1 MLPRLP
7 KNCLYTSG
15 LAEGQV
21 GLVRGTG
28 SVWGHLEL
36 LVVELNLGNMGA
48 QRPSLSIRSERPFS
62 FQRRRKNNNLPRA

>member
-15 LAEGQV
+15 GAEGQA

-28 SVWGHLEL
+28 SMWAHLEL
-36 LVVELNLGNMGA
+36 LVVELNLGNMG
-48 QRPSLSIRSERPFS
+48 SSSHH
-62 FQRRRKNNNLPRA
+62 